1 MAGKIT
7 ALVVQQRNKERV
19 NVFLDGEFA
28 FGLALIEAV
37 KLKKGQQLTEA
48 DIERL
53 KALDEIEVAH
63 ERALNYLSYR
73 VRSSQE
79 VRRKLREKEFSETA
93 IEAVMERLERVG
105 LLDDGTFARFWVENR
120 ETFKPRGARALR
132 YELRQKGVADEDIE
146 AVLAD
151 LDEEDS
157 AYRAAQQ
164 RIRRYRQVDE
174 ATFRKRMG
182 DYLSRRGFNYTII
195 RDVLDRIWGELNNT
209 AGEHFDND
217 PDFKPEE

>member
-1 MAGKIT
+1 
-7 ALVVQQRNKERV
+7 LH
-19 NVFLDGEFA
+19 F
-28 FGLALIEAV
+28 
-37 KLKKGQQLTEA
+37 
-48 DIERL
+48 
-53 KALDEIEVAH
+53 
-63 ERALNYLSYR
+63 LSYR

-79 VRRKLREKEFSETA
+79 VRRKLREKKFSDTA

-105 LLDDGTFARFWVENR
+105 LLDDETFARFWVENR

-132 YELRQKGVADEDIE
+132 YELRQKGVSDDDIE

-164 RIRRYRQVDE
+164 RIRRYQQVDE

-182 DYLSRRGFNYTII
+182 AYLSRRGFNYAII
-195 RDVLDRIWGELNNT
+195 RDVLDRIWDELNNT
-209 AGEHFDND
+209 AGAQLDDD
-217 PDFKPEE
+217 PDFELEE